1 VSRGWITRTV
11 VGIIIATFF
20 SDVSHEMVTAVLP
33 LYLGS
38 IGMGAAALALIEGTA
53 DFTYS
58 LSKLGGGYIGHRVE
72 HKKPWVTAGYFITS
86 LGTGLM
92 AIVHSV
98 AGLVGLRTV
107 AWVGRGIRAP
117 MRDFMLSDEVQ
128 GSHYG
133 RAYGVE
139 RTADMIG
146 ALIGPLIAAVLVFLG
161 ASFKVVILVSIIP
174 SMLAALSISALAR
187 DKTTPQSEKKEEPA
201 KSEPLP
207 RAYWL
212 FTGGVLLFGL
222 GDFSRTFLIVL
233 ATRVLGGSTSGLAS
247 TAVLLYAG
255 HSLVS
260 AIAAYPAGILG
271 DKLSKRGVL
280 IAGYALGVVTNLI
293 FAFGHDSLPI
303 VIGAIALSGVYIAVE
318 ETLEKASVAE
328 LLPRSQRSKGLGIL
342 AAANALGDF
351 GSTIF
356 VGFMLS
362 AGHATT
368 AFVVPAIMGALGVL
382 WMLVIARVRRIPDQ
396 RSGATG

>member
-1 VSRGWITRTV
+1 
-11 VGIIIATFF
+11 
-20 SDVSHEMVTAVLP
+20 
-33 LYLGS
+33 
-38 IGMGAAALALIEGTA
+38 MGTAALALIEGTA

-58 LSKLGGGYIGHRVE
+58 LSKLGGGFIGHRVE

-107 AWVGRGIRAP
+107 AWVGRGIRSP

-139 RTADMIG
+139 RTADMVG
-146 ALIGPLIAAVLVFLG
+146 ALIGPLIAALLVFLG
-161 ASFKVVILVSIIP
+161 ASFKVVILVSLAP
-174 SMLAALSISALAR
+174 SMLAALSIGALTR
-187 DKTTPQSEKKEEPA
+187 DKGANADKSEPAKSDVAA

-233 ATRVLGGSTSGLAS
+233 ATTALGGSTHGLAS

-293 FAFGHDSLPI
+293 FAFGHGSLPI
-303 VIGAIALSGVYIAVE
+303 VVGAIALSGIYIAVE

-328 LLPRSQRSKGLGIL
+328 LLPREQRSKGLGIL

-351 GSTIF
+351 GSTLF
-356 VGFMLS
+356 VGFMLA
-362 AGHATT
+362 AGHATA
-368 AFVVPAIMGALGVL
+368 AFAVPAVMGGLGVL
-382 WMLVIARVRRIPDQ
+382 WMLLVARRRP
-396 RSGATG
+396 